1 MKIRPIKTETDY
13 QAALQE
19 IELLFDAE
27 SGTET
32 GDRLEVL
39 ATLVEDYE
47 DRFYSIPNPDPIE
60 AIKYFMESRGLE
72 RRDLEPYIGSRARV
86 SEILNRRRP
95 LTLNMIRQL
104 STGLGLPAEILIETY
119 DLEEQVV

>member
-1 MKIRPIKTETDY
+1 MNIRPIKTEADY

-19 IELLFDAE
+19 IDQLFDAE
-27 SGTET
+27 PGTEA
-32 GDRLEVL
+32 GDHLEVL
-39 ATLVEDYE
+39 AALVEDYE
-47 DRFYSIPNPDPIE
+47 ERVYPIPNPDPIE

-72 RRDLEPYIGSRARV
+72 RKDLEPFIGSRARV

-104 STGLGLPAEILIETY
+104 STGLGLPADILIETY
-119 DLEEQVV
+119 DIAEQAA